1 MGKKWIKVLA
11 LLVIG
16 LLALWYGVNSW
27 MEAFSWF
34 AWVCVLLGGVSVYAS
49 VDKVF
54 VLTDRFERWKV

>member
-1 MGKKWIKVLA
+1 MQKWLKA
-11 LLVIG
+11 LLQLVIG

-34 AWVCVLLGGVSVYAS
+34 AWACVLLGGVSVYAG